1 MDGDEELQTA
11 GPTRGSL
18 VNLERFVNDV
28 RHRIADNRT
37 TGKSLYYSERDLR
50 CFLGGLAMS
59 RLHLL
64 QGISG
69 TGKTSLPIAFARA
82 IGAGCKVIEV
92 QAGWR
97 DRQDLLG
104 HFSAF
109 ERKFYESEFL
119 LALYRACWRVPG
131 PPPSR

>member
-82 IGAGCKVIEV
+82 I
-92 QAGWR
+92 
-97 DRQDLLG
+97 
-104 HFSAF
+104 
-109 ERKFYESEFL
+109 
-119 LALYRACWRVPG
+119 
-131 PPPSR
+131 